1 MVGEATPDP
10 GGVLQPAESAM
21 NAQPSHDSRVLHLVH
36 DHPADETLCGSDA
49 RLSTVVRRTE
59 ASCCPRCVT
68 DALAGGHLVA
78 VTAAHAYVNLRR
90 LSVAGPEEAS

>member
-1 MVGEATPDP
+1 VNNRSEPALDVLSVVETATSP
-10 GGVLQPAESAM
+10 
-21 NAQPSHDSRVLHLVH
+21 HLHLVH

-49 RLSTVVRRTE
+49 RVSTVVRRTE
-59 ASCCPRCVT
+59 ASCCPRCLT

-90 LSVAGPEEAS
+90 LSVAGPEEAP

>member
-1 MVGEATPDP
+1 VNNRSEPALDLLSVVETATSP
-10 GGVLQPAESAM
+10 
-21 NAQPSHDSRVLHLVH
+21 HLHLVR

-78 VTAAHAYVNLRR
+78 LTAAHAYVNLRR